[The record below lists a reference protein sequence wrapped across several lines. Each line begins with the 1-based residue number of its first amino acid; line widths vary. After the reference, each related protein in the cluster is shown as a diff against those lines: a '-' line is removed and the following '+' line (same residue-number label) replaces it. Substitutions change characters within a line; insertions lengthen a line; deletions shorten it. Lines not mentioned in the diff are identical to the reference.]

1 MLFASVNKKI
11 KIRFVFLSVGGVMPP
26 YSFFRG
32 DFMYCYDNYKLMIY
46 KLSNKYGQ
54 VNKLHTAEDLMQEG
68 YFPFLYASN
77 HYNSDKNMSFSSYLH
92 LATNHHFLK
101 VVNGKNRNVND
112 TVSFST
118 PLEEDTTV
126 EDMLGEFDDI
136 EGIFQRE
143 LKELMDRKIYSYL
156 TLKEQT
162 AIFLYYWSEL
172 TIEDIAL
179 LMNTHKSY
187 VRELLVK
194 ARRKLRQDQDLKQF
208 YIDNIDCKYQ

>member
-1 MLFASVNKKI
+1 
-11 KIRFVFLSVGGVMPP
+11 
-26 YSFFRG
+26 
-32 DFMYCYDNYKLMIY
+32 MYCYDNYKPMIY

-54 VNKLHTAEDLMQEG
+54 VNKLYPAEDLMNEG
-68 YFPFLYASN
+68 YFPFLYAKE

-92 LATNHHFLK
+92 LATNHHFWK
-101 VVNGKNRNVND
+101 VVNGKNRDVND

-126 EDMLGEFDDI
+126 EDLLGECDDI

-156 TLKEQT
+156 TLKE
-162 AIFLYYWSEL
+162 AEALHLYYWCEL

-179 LMNTHKSY
+179 LMNTCKSY
-187 VRELLVK
+187 TRSLLVS
-194 ARRKLRQDQDLKQF
+194 ARRKLRQDPDLRQF
-208 YIDNIDCKYQ
+208 YKDNIDPDI

>member
-1 MLFASVNKKI
+1 
-11 KIRFVFLSVGGVMPP
+11 
-26 YSFFRG
+26 
-32 DFMYCYDNYKLMIY
+32 MYCYDDYKPMIY

-54 VNKLHTAEDLMQEG
+54 VNKLHTVEDLMNEG
-68 YFPFLYASN
+68 YFPFLYAKQ

-118 PLEEDTTV
+118 PLEEETTL
-126 EDMLGEFDDI
+126 EDLLGEYDDI

-143 LKELMDRKIYSYL
+143 LKELINRKIYSYL
-156 TLKEQT
+156 TLKEQE
-162 AIFLYYWSEL
+162 AIFLYYWCEL
-172 TIEDIAL
+172 SIEDIAL

-187 VRELLVK
+187 ARELLVK
-194 ARRKLRQDQDLKQF
+194 ARRTLRKDPELLQF
-208 YIDNIDCKYQ
+208 YKDNIDPNI

>member
-1 MLFASVNKKI
+1 
-11 KIRFVFLSVGGVMPP
+11 
-26 YSFFRG
+26 
-32 DFMYCYDNYKLMIY
+32 MYCYDNYKPMIY
-46 KLSNKYGQ
+46 KLSSKYGQ
-54 VNKLHTAEDLMQEG
+54 INKLYPAEDLMNEG
-68 YFPFLYASN
+68 YFPFLYAKE
-77 HYNSDKNMSFSSYLH
+77 HYNSDKNMSFLSYLY
-92 LATNHHFLK
+92 LTTSHHFIK

-162 AIFLYYWSEL
+162 AVFLYYFAEL
-172 TIEDIAL
+172 SIEDVAL
-179 LMNTHKSY
+179 LLNTHKSY
-187 VRELLVK
+187 ARELLVK
-194 ARRKLRQDQDLKQF
+194 ARRTLRKDPDLRQF
-208 YIDNIDCKYQ
+208 YIDNINPDL

>member
-1 MLFASVNKKI
+1 
-11 KIRFVFLSVGGVMPP
+11 
-26 YSFFRG
+26 
-32 DFMYCYDNYKLMIY
+32 MYCYDDYKPMIY

-54 VNKLHTAEDLMQEG
+54 VNKLHTVEDLMNEG
-68 YFPFLYASN
+68 YFPFLYAKQ

-118 PLEEDTTV
+118 PLEEETTL
-126 EDMLGEFDDI
+126 EDLLGEYDDI

-143 LKELMDRKIYSYL
+143 LKELINRKIYSYL
-156 TLKEQT
+156 TLKEQE
-162 AIFLYYWSEL
+162 AIFLYYWCEL
-172 TIEDIAL
+172 SIEDIAL

-187 VRELLVK
+187 ARELLVK
-194 ARRKLRQDQDLKQF
+194 ARRTLRKDPELLQF
-208 YIDNIDCKYQ
+208 YKDNIDPDI

>member
-1 MLFASVNKKI
+1 
-11 KIRFVFLSVGGVMPP
+11 
-26 YSFFRG
+26 
-32 DFMYCYDNYKLMIY
+32 MYMYEDYKPMIY
-46 KLSNKYGQ
+46 KLSHKYGQ
-54 VNKLHTAEDLMQEG
+54 VNKLHTVEDLMNEG
-68 YFPFLYASN
+68 YFPFLYAKE
-77 HYNSDKNMSFSSYLH
+77 HYNSDRDMSFLSYLH

-112 TVSFST
+112 TISFST

-126 EDMLGEFDDI
+126 EDLLGEYDDI

-162 AIFLYYWSEL
+162 AIHLYYWCEL
-172 TIEDIAL
+172 SIEDIAL

-187 VRELLVK
+187 ARELLVK
-194 ARRKLRQDQDLKQF
+194 ARRKLRQDPDLRQF
-208 YIDNIDCKYQ
+208 YKDNINPDL